1 MEQVGSK
8 KRNGL
13 KRRLNLEKTYSC
25 FILRMIRRRSCNIGK
40 GIECARSSKE
50 SGRIFMARWSIRNL
64 FYILSNSIGLC
75 VSLAQLI
82 IYSAAPIFRRLQ
94 NSLIKCLLFYWR
106 IYDPDFLYVLTVHL
120 LDLVN
125 QHLID
130 QPVQHRLVQFLNS
143 CVLPDF
149 PDKGTDVAFLLLL

>member
-1 MEQVGSK
+1 MLYSSDDTQAQLQYR
-8 KRNGL
+8 KRNRVRSVIERVRAHFYGKMVDTKL
-13 KRRLNLEKTYSC
+13 VLH
-25 FILRMIRRRSCNIGK
+25 FIKQHWIVCI
-40 GIECARSSKE
+40 A
-50 SGRIFMARWSIRNL
+50 
-64 FYILSNSIGLC
+64 
-75 VSLAQLI
+75 SLAI